1 MSVYKFS
8 QRVRAAKHLRMVTT
22 VLSNEASSEAVA
34 RVTKFLV
41 HDRGA
46 IVIPEKLDGEGVN
59 SDVIRSLI
67 KVKRIDRGHV
77 SCIVTVKPYAC
88 NVFNT
93 LFGGAVGS
101 IAEFVAIACARTV
114 VNEDKELFLG
124 ELNVSFLAPAVNQI
138 CDGETSLI
146 HRWFKSTDLKCN
158 FFLYDQAEV
167 MVDASVVRSGRNLT
181 IVAIEFK
188 LKDTER
194 LTYLCRA
201 TFYNMPVAS
210 L

>member
-1 MSVYKFS
+1 
-8 QRVRAAKHLRMVTT
+8 MVTT
-22 VLSNEASSEAVA
+22 VLSNEASSETVA
-34 RVTKFLV
+34 RVTKYLM

-46 IVIPEKLDGEGVN
+46 IVIPAKLDGKGAN
-59 SDVIRSLI
+59 YDVIRSLI
-67 KVKRIDRGHV
+67 KVKHIDRGRV
-77 SCIVTVKPYAC
+77 SCILTVKPYAC
-88 NVFNT
+88 NVYNT

-124 ELNVSFLAPAVNQI
+124 ELNVSYLAPAV
-138 CDGETSLI
+138 
-146 HRWFKSTDLKCN
+146 H
-158 FFLYDQAEV
+158 QAEV

-210 L
+210 LYIFNLISLDITKSLGNFITKGLKPLSMFSRPLLMYDSN

>member
-1 MSVYKFS
+1 
-8 QRVRAAKHLRMVTT
+8 MVTT
-22 VLSNEASSEAVA
+22 VLSNKASSEAVA

-46 IVIPEKLDGEGVN
+46 VVIPEKLDGEGVN

-67 KVKRIDRGHV
+67 KVKHIDRGHV
-77 SCIVTVKPYAC
+77 SCILTVKPYAC

-124 ELNVSFLAPAVNQI
+124 ELNVSFLAPAVNQ
-138 CDGETSLI
+138 
-146 HRWFKSTDLKCN
+146 
-158 FFLYDQAEV
+158 AEV